1 MEKQGFFVFSHYA
14 PEGGCVCWHCGK
26 RGERFARYRVGYYY
40 VGRGP
45 DVAELA
51 EMCPDCEPRALRG
64 ERGNG

>member
-14 PEGGCVCWHCGK
+14 PEGGCVCWYCGA
-26 RGERFARYRVGYYY
+26 RGERFARYCIGYYY

-45 DVAELA
+45 DVVELA
-51 EMCPDCEPRALRG
+51 EVCPDCEPRALRG